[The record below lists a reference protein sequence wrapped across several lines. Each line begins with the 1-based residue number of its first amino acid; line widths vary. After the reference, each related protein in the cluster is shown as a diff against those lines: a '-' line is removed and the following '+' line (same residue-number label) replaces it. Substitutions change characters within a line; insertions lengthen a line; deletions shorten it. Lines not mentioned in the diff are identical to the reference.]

1 MNAVIGG
8 YYAFFE
14 RVYIAN
20 ASTAPCIVSVPCHV
34 QCDCWVQDLGIRVCI
49 HCVARRVRFCRN
61 GGAPTS
67 RVLASAMYNYAQL
80 V

>member
-49 HCVARRVRFCRN
+49 HCALGGCASVEMGAR
-61 GGAPTS
+61 PL
-67 RVLASAMYNYAQL
+67 LACLRQRCTAMLN
-80 V
+80 